1 MPPPRLLDCENALI
15 FFLYS
20 LGQNASVVAH
30 KVSQLR
36 HQLYFSTS
44 QKICFLK
51 RGGQSN
57 HLANTYMTV
66 NSSAVKTN
74 K

>member
-1 MPPPRLLDCENALI
+1 MTPPRLLDCENALI

-44 QKICFLK
+44 QKDLFSEK
-51 RGGQSN
+51 RWS
-57 HLANTYMTV
+57 
-66 NSSAVKTN
+66 VKSCG
-74 K
+74 KYIYDR